1 MAKAFTDEDDEL
13 LAELGVEVETA
24 RPSSRTPREER
35 IIAGFEDI
43 QRFVDEHDRAPQ
55 HGEDR
60 DIFERLYAVRLDRI
74 RALEE
79 CRALVAPLDRQGLLS
94 GIAIDKVADELD
106 DDALLDAL
114 GVDGDQ
120 TGITKLKHVRSAA
133 DKESPDEIAE
143 RVPCADFEKYRPLF
157 RAVQADLDAGIREA
171 RPYGRDTEVAP
182 GQFFI
187 LGGQKAYIDSL
198 GPEFETKEG
207 RTNRRMRV
215 IFDNGVETNALLRSF
230 QRALYKDENHGRRI
244 TDPNI
249 GPLFGDQPGDADLA
263 SGLIYVLR
271 SKSTDPKIASYRDV
285 LHKIGVTG
293 GDLKARLSNAA
304 KDPTFLMA
312 EVEVVATYLLFNI
325 SRTRLERLIH
335 RVFGSAQLNVEI
347 TDRFGDPI
355 VPREWFLVPLSA
367 IDEAI
372 ARIKD
377 GTIAHYEYDS
387 AQARLTRRG
396 GYLEQNR

>member
-1 MAKAFTDEDDEL
+1 MAKGFTDEDDEL
-13 LAELGVEVETA
+13 LAELGVEVETT
-24 RPSSRTPREER
+24 RPASRTPREER

-43 QRFVDEHDRAPQ
+43 QRFVDEHGRMPQ

-74 RALEE
+74 RNLDE
-79 CRALVAPLDRQGLLS
+79 CWSLLAPFDRQGLLS
-94 GIAIDKVADELD
+94 GNAGAKIADEELD

-114 GVDGDQ
+114 GVEDDP
-120 TGITKLKHVRSAA
+120 TGITKLRHVRSAA

-143 RVPCADFEKYRPLF
+143 RVPCADFKKFNPLF
-157 RAVQADLDAGIREA
+157 RAVQADLDAGVREA
-171 RPYGRDTEVAP
+171 RPFGRDTEIAP

-230 QRALYKDENHGRRI
+230 QRALYKEENNGRRI
-244 TDPNI
+244 SDPNI
-249 GPLFGDQPGDADLA
+249 GPLFGDKAGEADLA

-293 GDLKARLSNAA
+293 GDLKTRLSNVD

-312 EVEVVATYLLFNI
+312 DVEVVATYQLFNI
-325 SRTRLERLIH
+325 NRARLEKLIH
-335 RVFGSAQLNVEI
+335 RIFRSAQLDVEI
-347 TDRFGDPI
+347 IDRFGNPI
-355 VPREWFLVPLSA
+355 VPREWFLAPLSA

-372 ARIKD
+372 ARIRD
-377 GTIAHYEYDS
+377 GTISEYEFDPS
-387 AQARLTRRG
+387 KASLVM
-396 GYLEQNR
+396 LNKNSVK

>member
-1 MAKAFTDEDDEL
+1 MAKGFTDEDDKL
-13 LAELGVEVETA
+13 LAELGVEVETV

-43 QRFVDEHDRAPQ
+43 QRFVDEHGRTPQ

-74 RALEE
+74 RDLEE
-79 CRALVAPLDRQGLLS
+79 CRSLLTPFDRQELLS
-94 GIAIDKVADELD
+94 GIGVEKAAEELD
-106 DDALLDAL
+106 DDALLEAL
-114 GVDGDQ
+114 GVEDDP
-120 TGITKLKHVRSAA
+120 TGITKLKHVRSSA

-143 RVPCADFEKYRPLF
+143 RVPCTDFEKFNPLF
-157 RAVQADLDAGIREA
+157 RAVQADLDVGVREA
-171 RPYGRDTEVAP
+171 RPFGRDTEISP

-187 LGGQKAYIDSL
+187 LGGQKAYIESL

-230 QRALYKDENHGRRI
+230 QRALYKYENHGRRI

-249 GPLFGDQPGDADLA
+249 GPLFGDQADDADLA

-271 SKSTDPKIASYRDV
+271 SKSTDPKIARYRDV
-285 LHKIGVTG
+285 VHKIGVTG
-293 GDLKARLSNAA
+293 GDLKARLSNAD

-312 EVEVVATYLLFNI
+312 EVEVVATYQLFNI
-325 SRTRLERLIH
+325 NRTRLEKLIH
-335 RVFGSAQLNVEI
+335 RVFGAAQLNVEI
-347 TDRFGDPI
+347 VDRFGNPI
-355 VPREWFLVPLSA
+355 VPREWFLAPLAA
-367 IDEAI
+367 IDEAV

-377 GTIAHYEYDS
+377 GTIAQYEYDGS
-387 AQARLTRRG
+387 QARLKRRG
-396 GYLEQNR
+396 ERQERN